1 MANLTLQRVTF
12 GKDSDNR
19 MRALKARTQITPNLL
34 CRIGF
39 AMSVEEEGPPPPIV
53 LEGEEIGREI
63 NRSTLLGEFEPVC
76 LALLGQWMFEHN
88 LDPQDEV
95 QVNQSFTDHMNRGAE
110 MVCSRLKGISDLH
123 SLLPRGS
130 QLPVEE

>member
-1 MANLTLQRVTF
+1 MANLTLQRVAF

-19 MRALKARTQITPNLL
+19 LRALKARTQITPNLL
-34 CRIGF
+34 CRLGF
-39 AMSVEEEGPPPPIV
+39 AMSVEETGTPPLIS

-63 NRSTLLGEFEPVC
+63 NRSTLMGEFEPVF
-76 LALLGQWMFEHN
+76 LALLAQWMHEHD

-123 SLLPRGS
+123 SLLPKKS
-130 QLPVEE
+130 QPDQ

>member
-1 MANLTLQRVTF
+1 MVNLTLQRVPF

-19 MRALKARTQITPNLL
+19 LRALKARTQITPNLL

-39 AMSVEEEGPPPPIV
+39 SISVEERGSPPPIQ

-63 NRSTLLGEFEPVC
+63 NRSTLMGEFEPIF
-76 LALLGQWMFEHN
+76 LALLAQWMHEHE

-95 QVNQSFTDHMNRGAE
+95 QVNQCFIDHMNRGAE

-123 SLLPRGS
+123 SLLPRK
-130 QLPVEE
+130 QTPVE